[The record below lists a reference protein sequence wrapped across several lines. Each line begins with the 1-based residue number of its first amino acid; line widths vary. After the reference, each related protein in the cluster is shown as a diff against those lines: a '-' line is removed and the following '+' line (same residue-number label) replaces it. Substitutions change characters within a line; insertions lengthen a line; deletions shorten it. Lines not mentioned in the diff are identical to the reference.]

1 MAFRGIPWTQAWS
14 DMYIASFCIIEVL
27 MFIGSRRPATDLTIV
42 SKQQNILPD
51 EHENDDDFVDSP
63 VVASTSRPIP
73 DRYNHLPIVDE
84 SWFTLA
90 LLLQNALF
98 SWAFYWLCH
107 PVLASLKTFLSGIRW
122 ESLGVF
128 LYIGICFFTTTFVL
142 LHLLLSAINALVL
155 STDSGIFMVAR
166 IYISI
171 LLTSLIAWPCI
182 LLLTNTPIIGIRF
195 SWLEDI

>member
-84 SWFTLA
+84 S
-90 LLLQNALF
+90 
-98 SWAFYWLCH
+98 
-107 PVLASLKTFLSGIRW
+107 
-122 ESLGVF
+122 
-128 LYIGICFFTTTFVL
+128 
-142 LHLLLSAINALVL
+142 
-155 STDSGIFMVAR
+155 
-166 IYISI
+166 
-171 LLTSLIAWPCI
+171 
-182 LLLTNTPIIGIRF
+182 
-195 SWLEDI
+195 